1 MLLGTKARKF
11 PGTASLGSVT
21 EVSHVAEPRASE
33 QAQDHWGVHLLHYA
47 SCWAKT
53 TFSLFL
59 HGANGFQGKTP
70 SKASTQHGKS
80 LENTPN
86 RPNPRC
92 HRKCGAVSNMSPSP
106 AAPFLFADSH
116 PHHHCAA
123 ALCHARHPLAG
134 EDKCVVLS
142 PQWMHPWLYKSVCC
156 KGHQWHVLF
165 STLPAD
171 TLQAFQFAHYQFT
184 VGSSQHSLLI
194 ELGLTPP
201 GAGWPIT
208 QLYPCS
214 RNFYKRQSLQKLVS
228 LSGSSNFECFLNQK
242 HQTLSA
248 LCELEASSAEFLKPA
263 DKAMQDTLPGT
274 EALKLQTVQK
284 WLVFSSLS
292 EGLNM
297 SKSSTS

>member
-1 MLLGTKARKF
+1 MASKAKLHQKQAPSMAKAWKIPPTSQI
-11 PGTASLGSVT
+11 PGVT
-21 EVSHVAEPRASE
+21 RSAEPS
-33 QAQDHWGVHLLHYA
+33 QTCHHHLQLLFSSLLHIPTIIVLLPSVIPGIPWQGRTSA
-47 SCWAKT
+47 LSSALSECT
-53 TFSLFL
+53 HGFTSL
-59 HGANGFQGKTP
+59 
-70 SKASTQHGKS
+70 S
-80 LENTPN
+80 
-86 RPNPRC
+86 
-92 HRKCGAVSNMSPSP
+92 AV
-106 AAPFLFADSH
+106 
-116 PHHHCAA
+116 
-123 ALCHARHPLAG
+123 RVTG
-134 EDKCVVLS
+134 
-142 PQWMHPWLYKSVCC
+142 
-156 KGHQWHVLF
+156 GWHVLF

-274 EALKLQTVQK
+274 EAIKLQTVQR